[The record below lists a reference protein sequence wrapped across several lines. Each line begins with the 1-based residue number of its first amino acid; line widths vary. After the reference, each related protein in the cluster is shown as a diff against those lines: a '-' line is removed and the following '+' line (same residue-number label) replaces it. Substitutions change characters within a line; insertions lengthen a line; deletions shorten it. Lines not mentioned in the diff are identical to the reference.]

1 VRFGF
6 PLRGWEARRA
16 LRAER
21 RRADEELLRSRRPS
35 LRLAWR
41 VAELVSDEQR
51 INLGRQVAEV
61 VHSADERFLPGA
73 SPIDRRAVRENR
85 AQLLELG
92 SRLFDTTRPVTP
104 RGILLVQRLFED
116 GAVYGN
122 GRAPRL
128 RRDVEEARDALE
140 PPA

>member
-1 VRFGF
+1 VRFAV
-6 PLRGWEARRA
+6 PLRGWEARRT
-16 LRAER
+16 LRTER

-35 LRLAWR
+35 PRLAWR

-51 INLGRQVAEV
+51 IDLGRQVTEI
-61 VHSADERFLPGA
+61 VHAADERFLPGA
-73 SPIDRRAVRENR
+73 SPVDRGAVRENR

-104 RGILLVQRLFED
+104 RGVLLVQRLLEG

-122 GRAPRL
+122 GRAPQL
-128 RRDVEEARDALE
+128 RRDVEEARNALE
-140 PPA
+140 PLT